1 MHMKDIEEE
10 YLTFVVR
17 HYKAH
22 KYDPNKAFKK
32 FKKIT
37 GSNNNIK
44 HKTLRII
51 SVAAS
56 IAIIIGVL
64 IVYNYY
70 EKTKNLI
77 VVASA
82 GQCKTVKLEDG
93 SKIILSPYSSFTY
106 NIVEMEKGDRTVK
119 LVGKA
124 FFSIHH
130 DEKHPFSVDGKV
142 GKVKIL
148 GTVFQVDEQNKN
160 TSTVY
165 VVSGK
170 VYFSGLNSNKG
181 VLLTKGMKATLTG
194 NKGKP
199 LIVSSGNIN
208 QTAWATGVFKFNN
221 TPINEALGDISEY
234 YHVNIIA
241 SDTTKCISGEFEAT
255 NMNDVVDLLESTLGI
270 KIQINK

>member
-106 NIVEMEKGDRTVK
+106 NIVEMEKGDRSVK
-119 LVGKA
+119 LIGKA

-170 VYFSGLNSNKG
+170 V
-181 VLLTKGMKATLTG
+181 
-194 NKGKP
+194 
-199 LIVSSGNIN
+199 
-208 QTAWATGVFKFNN
+208 
-221 TPINEALGDISEY
+221 
-234 YHVNIIA
+234 
-241 SDTTKCISGEFEAT
+241 
-255 NMNDVVDLLESTLGI
+255 
-270 KIQINK
+270 